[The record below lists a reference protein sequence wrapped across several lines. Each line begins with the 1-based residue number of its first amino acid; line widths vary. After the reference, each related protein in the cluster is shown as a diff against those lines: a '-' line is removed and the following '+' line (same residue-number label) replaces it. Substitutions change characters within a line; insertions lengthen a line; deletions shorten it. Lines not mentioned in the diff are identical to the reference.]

1 MSEIKNVSGTAF
13 IIAEF
18 RAEENAAPE
27 PLYRDEIVKLFLD
40 RNSKQVAHQVAQ
52 SFPPVK
58 DMVKLR
64 TRYFDD
70 TLVQQLALGYQQVV
84 ILGSGLDTR
93 AVRMP
98 APEVRY
104 FEIDQAA
111 TLKLKAERL
120 AANGITAEVTYIPG
134 DYVKDDLITLLENNH
149 FDFQLPTYFLWEG
162 NVTYLQREDIIAVL
176 DAIRNHVKHFK
187 LSLDYLSD
195 QVITKTTGYV
205 ELDDYIERL
214 KQRGAPWI
222 TGFSDMTCFITS
234 LGLDIVETYSAAQL
248 HDRYRPQLPLPSPI
262 FQFYF
267 VCTVARSRP

>member
-1 MSEIKNVSGTAF
+1 MSEIKDVSGTAF

-27 PLYRDEIVKLFLD
+27 PLYRDDIVELFLD

-64 TRYFDD
+64 TCYFDD

-93 AVRMP
+93 SVRMP

-111 TLKLKAERL
+111 TLQLKAERL

-134 DYVKDDLITLLENNH
+134 DYVEDDLITLLENNH

-176 DAIRNHVKHFK
+176 NAIRSHVKHFK

-195 QVITKTTGYV
+195 QVITKTTGYT
-205 ELDDYIERL
+205 ELDDYIEQL
-214 KQRGAPWI
+214 EQRGAPWI
-222 TGFSDMTCFITS
+222 TGFNDMTCFITS
-234 LGLDIVETYSAAQL
+234 LELDIIETYSAAQL

-267 VCTVARSRP
+267 VCTVARSRL

>member
-27 PLYRDEIVKLFLD
+27 PLYRDEIVELFLD

-70 TLVQQLALGYQQVV
+70 VLAQQLALGCRQVV

-111 TLKLKAERL
+111 TLQLKAERL
-120 AANGITAEVTYIPG
+120 AANGIAAEVTYIPG
-134 DYVKDDLITLLENNH
+134 DYVKDDLIALLENNQ

-162 NVTYLQREDIIAVL
+162 NITYLQREDIIAVL
-176 DAIRNHVKHFK
+176 DAIRNHVEHFK
-187 LSLDYLSD
+187 LSLDYLLD
-195 QVITKTTGYV
+195 QVIAKTTGYV
-205 ELDDYIERL
+205 ELDDYIEQL
-214 KQRGAPWI
+214 EQRGAPWV
-222 TGFSDMTCFITS
+222 TGFNDMTCFITS

-267 VCTVARSRP
+267 VCTVARSCP

>member
-27 PLYRDEIVKLFLD
+27 PLYRDEIVELFLD
-40 RNSKQVAHQVAQ
+40 QNSKQVAHQVAE

-70 TLVQQLALGYQQVV
+70 TLAQQLALGYRQIVV
-84 ILGSGLDTR
+84 LGSGLDTR

-111 TLKLKAERL
+111 TLQLKAERL
-120 AANGITAEVTYIPG
+120 AANGVAAEVTYIPG
-134 DYVKDDLITLLENNH
+134 DYVKDDLIALLEDNH
-149 FDFQLPTYFLWEG
+149 FDFQLPTYFL
-162 NVTYLQREDIIAVL
+162 
-176 DAIRNHVKHFK
+176 
-187 LSLDYLSD
+187 
-195 QVITKTTGYV
+195 
-205 ELDDYIERL
+205 
-214 KQRGAPWI
+214 
-222 TGFSDMTCFITS
+222 
-234 LGLDIVETYSAAQL
+234 
-248 HDRYRPQLPLPSPI
+248 YRS
-262 FQFYF
+262 
-267 VCTVARSRP
+267 V